1 MTFLD
6 FAQSCGLVVEYV
18 IEDRWVRVPTI
29 DHPHKQ
35 NGSYKFVGDAGWV
48 QNFATMESPAM
59 WKPKDFKPDD
69 RWLTRRLKQDQ
80 DLVARQSLA
89 ARRAAGMISKSVKD
103 VHPYLARKGFPEFKA
118 YIWRGAVLLPMR
130 IGSSL
135 VGCQLIQPD
144 GTKRFLKGQRTK
156 GASLRID
163 AKGREILCE
172 GFATALSI
180 RRAMKHLGERY
191 AITVAF
197 SAGNMVEVAKQFSS
211 LLVVADHDVA
221 GINAAKKI
229 GARYWL
235 GEAGQDFNDCEQSQ
249 GTVAAAE
256 SLARFL

>member
-48 QNFATMESPAM
+48 QNFATMESPVL
-59 WKPKDFKPDD
+59 WKPKNFVPDD
-69 RWLTRRLKQDQ
+69 RWLTRRLKNEADQ
-80 DLVARQSLA
+80 AANQALA
-89 ARRAAGMISKSVKD
+89 AKKAASIMAAAERAH
-103 VHPYLARKGFPEFKA
+103 HPYLNAKGFPEARA
-118 YIWRGAVLLPMR
+118 YVWKDILVLPMR
-130 IGSSL
+130 IGSQL
-135 VGCQLIQPD
+135 VGCQMIQPD

-191 AITVAF
+191 SITVAF
-197 SAGNMVEVAKQFSS
+197 SAGNMVEVAKGIGS

-229 GARYWL
+229 GARYWI
-235 GEAGQDFNDCEQSQ
+235 GEEGQDFNDCEQSQ